1 MSPPDLRREPSSAR
15 GLTPPRSESK
25 EAARPEPEPDK
36 TQFARMTHTFFLPA
50 SSRLLRLPPASSRWV
65 ASTRT
70 QFSFS
75 RASAGFLFGKRQPI
89 QEKPAG
95 SRLNE
100 EYQFGVPSAPPAGK
114 PVADAE
120 AGWKPAE
127 RTCLAEQPAPAH
139 LRSQPR
145 AEILSERG
153 GVSPPVLRREP
164 SSAGGLTPPRSESK
178 KATGLTPQIR
188 DACVSL
194 F

>member
-75 RASAGFLFGKRQPI
+75 RASAGFLFGKSQPI

-100 EYQFGVPSAPPAGK
+100 EDQFGWPVAHRLESRWQTQKPAGSRQNELVWQNSRFRLTFDQKRARKVFRSGAASAP
-114 PVADAE
+114 
-120 AGWKPAE
+120 
-127 RTCLAEQPAPAH
+127 
-139 LRSQPR
+139 
-145 AEILSERG
+145 
-153 GVSPPVLRREP
+153 
-164 SSAGGLTPPRSESK
+164 
-178 KATGLTPQIR
+178 
-188 DACVSL
+188 VSL
-194 F
+194 FDGNDLDGASTFTARHNQSCRRPCRNPI